1 MTTIPEND
9 EQDIHPSP
17 ISPEENVEA
26 IERPQPRQ
34 PDRRP
39 EKRPSSPKRRHKSG
53 PRVLDRRSGEVVYLA
68 PRGRGGSRFVQS
80 LIVLCGTLI
89 ILTAMFFA
97 LPFLGLR
104 EFRNSI
110 ADPIGKGLESLG
122 EGLAGVEVCLVDC
135 GDDVTVIDQGPII
148 AAIDEEAWFEGARQ
162 TDNIPQLTITK
173 PWPVDSITG
182 ERSLRYNAF
191 VEVTAGVDFEL
202 IEDVA
207 SAIEIEGRNIT
218 ITLPPPQVRECVL
231 DETNSFYYDR
241 QCEIVGVIS
250 ACGEL
255 EDELR
260 QAALGAAANADH
272 SELLEEAFEE
282 TADFVKG
289 IIRATNS
296 KVEKITVLMSET
308 PISQYSDQG
317 LCTKYARPE
326 TTPQ

>member
-1 MTTIPEND
+1 MTNLPEND
-9 EQDIHPSP
+9 DRDLHPAP
-17 ISPEENVEA
+17 VPFQENTEVAKQPES
-26 IERPQPRQ
+26 RR

-39 EKRPSSPKRRHKSG
+39 EKRPTSNKRR
-53 PRVLDRRSGEVVYLA
+53 PRSDGRVVDRRSGELVYLA
-68 PRGRGGSRFVQS
+68 PRNRGGSCFVQS
-80 LIVLCGTLI
+80 LLILCATLIVLVAI
-89 ILTAMFFA
+89 FVA

-104 EFRNSI
+104 EFRNSVT
-110 ADPIGKGLESLG
+110 DPIGKGLESLG
-122 EGLAGVEVCLVDC
+122 KGLAGVEVCLVDC
-135 GDDVTVIDQGPII
+135 GDDVTVIDEGPII
-148 AAIDEEAWFEGARQ
+148 AAIDKEAWFEGARQ

-173 PWPVDSITG
+173 PWPVDTITG
-182 ERSLRYNAF
+182 DRSLRYNAF

-202 IEDVA
+202 IDDV
-207 SAIEIEGRNIT
+207 SSVIVVDGRNIT

-241 QCEIVGVIS
+241 QCEIVGVVS

-260 QAALGAAANADH
+260 QAAIAAAANADH
-272 SELLEEAFEE
+272 EELLEEAFEE

-289 IIRATNS
+289 IIRATNT
-296 KVEKITVLMSET
+296 KVEKITVLMGDT

-326 TTPQ
+326 TLQ

>member
-1 MTTIPEND
+1 MTNLPEND
-9 EQDIHPSP
+9 DRDLHPTPVPSQENTEVARQ
-17 ISPEENVEA
+17 PES
-26 IERPQPRQ
+26 RQ

-39 EKRPSSPKRRHKSG
+39 EKRPTSNKRR
-53 PRVLDRRSGEVVYLA
+53 PRSDGRVVDRRSGELVYLA
-68 PRGRGGSRFVQS
+68 PRSRGGSCFVQS
-80 LIVLCGTLI
+80 LLIVCATLIVLVVI
-89 ILTAMFFA
+89 FVA

-104 EFRNSI
+104 EFRNSVT
-110 ADPIGKGLESLG
+110 DPIGKGLESLG

-135 GDDVTVIDQGPII
+135 GDDVTVIDEGPII

-173 PWPVDSITG
+173 PWPVDTITG
-182 ERSLRYNAF
+182 DRSLRYNAF

-202 IEDVA
+202 IDDV
-207 SAIEIEGRNIT
+207 SSVIVVDGRNIT

-241 QCEIVGVIS
+241 QCEIVGVVS

-260 QAALGAAANADH
+260 QAAIAAAANADH
-272 SELLEEAFEE
+272 EELLEEAFEE

-289 IIRATNS
+289 IIRATNA
-296 KVEKITVLMSET
+296 KVEKVTVLMSDT

-326 TTPQ
+326 TPQ